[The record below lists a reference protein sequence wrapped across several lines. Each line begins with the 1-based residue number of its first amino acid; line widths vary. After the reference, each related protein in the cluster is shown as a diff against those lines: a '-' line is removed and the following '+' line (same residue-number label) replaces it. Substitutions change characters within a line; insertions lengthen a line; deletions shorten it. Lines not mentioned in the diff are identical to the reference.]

1 MDTNVEYDSYAYDS
15 NFKTLDSYDYSSIAT
30 VDVKRNIYDIS
41 VNKTGSQIAIV
52 ENQGTYDSGQESVI
66 RIYNVG
72 RKKNSEDD
80 AVSFLSFL
88 VETHYFLFIYNKRR
102 CLHTE

>member
-1 MDTNVEYDSYAYDS
+1 MDSNVDYDIYTYDS
-15 NFKTLDSYDYSSIAT
+15 NFKSLDSYDYTSIAT
-30 VDVKRNIYDIS
+30 VDVKRNIYDMS

-52 ENQGTYDSGQESVI
+52 ENQGSYDSGQESVI

-80 AVSFLSFL
+80 AVR
-88 VETHYFLFIYNKRR
+88 N
-102 CLHTE
+102 